1 MFAGVASLPA
11 ADGFLDLPLA
21 WLIPAAIRCDVAA
34 GFVVSARCAADVM
47 DATPA
52 VLVAGVGSSGTFAPP
67 TRERR
72 SGLEVKYSSRSAKKA
87 SFSYVGRLVNGIC
100 SQGW

>member
-34 GFVVSARCAADVM
+34 GFVVSARCAADDM

-52 VLVAGVGSSGTFAPP
+52 VLVAGVGSWTFALP

-72 SGLEVKYSSRSAKKA
+72 SGLEVKYLQEKNERGPAIA
-87 SFSYVGRLVNGIC
+87 SHR
-100 SQGW
+100 